1 MTPSTPDCI
10 DAALGIAAD
19 SPLDALR
26 RRRDKVRD
34 GTQGS
39 YEALF
44 DSALPPPELRDR
56 LLVALHAARL
66 SDATELASHYRRR
79 LLELPADAALLE
91 AAERGREDAIADTR
105 LQAMLRYARTLLL
118 RPLDGDRAALQ
129 VLAVAGLD
137 TAQIVAL
144 SQLIAFLSYQVRLAA
159 GLRALA
165 ALEAAA

>member
-1 MTPSTPDCI
+1 MIPSTPDCI
-10 DAALGIAAD
+10 DVALGIVAD

-39 YEALF
+39 FDALF
-44 DSALPPPELRDR
+44 DPTLPPSELRDR
-56 LLVALHAARL
+56 LLVALHGARL
-66 SDATELASHYRRR
+66 SDAPELAAHYRQR
-79 LLELPADAALLE
+79 LLRLPADAALVE
-91 AAERGREDAIADTR
+91 AVERGREDAVADPALR
-105 LQAMLRYARTLLL
+105 AMLNYARTLLL
-118 RPLDGDRAALQ
+118 RPLEGDRAALEA
-129 VLAVAGLD
+129 LAAAGLD
-137 TAQIVAL
+137 TARIVAL